1 MKPALYNPN
10 FLKIPYIFE
19 IYICFFLMCI
29 KKIDILLA
37 CKCISDNTI
46 NHIMIC
52 KFHSYGYSTQ
62 LAGEIL

>member
-1 MKPALYNPN
+1 
-10 FLKIPYIFE
+10 
-19 IYICFFLMCI
+19 MCI
-29 KKIDILLA
+29 KTIDILLA

>member
-1 MKPALYNPN
+1 MKPASYNPN

-19 IYICFFLMCI
+19 IYMGFFNVY

-37 CKCISDNTI
+37 CKCISDHTI

-62 LAGEIL
+62 LEGEIL

>member
-1 MKPALYNPN
+1 M
-10 FLKIPYIFE
+10 
-19 IYICFFLMCI
+19 FFFNVY